1 MPEAL
6 IRSVSDLDLAA
17 IADRL
22 PARTLAVVCSSQPSH
37 DHLAARFAELG
48 GERSLEVVESQPA
61 WLEDDILGPLA
72 VPAVVLERILNWL
85 GA

>member
-1 MPEAL
+1 
-6 IRSVSDLDLAA
+6 
-17 IADRL
+17 
-22 PARTLAVVCSSQPSH
+22 VVCSSQPSH